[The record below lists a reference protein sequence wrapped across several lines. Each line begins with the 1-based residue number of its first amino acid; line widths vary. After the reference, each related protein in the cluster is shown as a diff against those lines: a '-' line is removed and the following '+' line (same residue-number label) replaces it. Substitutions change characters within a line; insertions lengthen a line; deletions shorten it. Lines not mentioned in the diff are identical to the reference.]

1 MVDGVINENGYGPLS
16 QQFFRQ
22 KKLFKRIFTNYS
34 VEDDQGVYEFNNFF
48 FESLSKSN
56 YAIMYHLF
64 IKKLNFKIIQKRIF
78 GENINVIECIK
89 DWKNH
94 QDIDEEL
101 NNNHDL
107 LDYLEQLI
115 LFINMRIVYLNPE
128 FESLYQLFN
137 SYSKKKHED
146 PYGVKINYQ
155 LENIQLKEDSDKY
168 QRYQIG
174 LTNQN
179 FLDEYISRQSE
190 LYRLRR
196 KTNPLMGGNVSITN
210 TKIKTKMKHGNNMI
224 SGLINFIDKKFSNK
238 LINLISKK
246 NKFDRSMNI

>member
-1 MVDGVINENGYGPLS
+1 MKIN
-16 QQFFRQ
+16 
-22 KKLFKRIFTNYS
+22 
-34 VEDDQGVYEFNNFF
+34 
-48 FESLSKSN
+48 
-56 YAIMYHLF
+56 
-64 IKKLNFKIIQKRIF
+64 
-78 GENINVIECIK
+78 
-89 DWKNH
+89 
-94 QDIDEEL
+94 
-101 NNNHDL
+101 
-107 LDYLEQLI
+107 
-115 LFINMRIVYLNPE
+115 
-128 FESLYQLFN
+128 
-137 SYSKKKHED
+137 
-146 PYGVKINYQ
+146 INYQ